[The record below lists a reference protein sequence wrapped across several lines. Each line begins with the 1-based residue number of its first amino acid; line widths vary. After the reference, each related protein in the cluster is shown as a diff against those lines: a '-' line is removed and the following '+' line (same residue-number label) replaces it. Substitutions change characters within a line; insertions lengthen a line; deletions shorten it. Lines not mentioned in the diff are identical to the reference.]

1 MSFCL
6 EDNEKNK
13 CCTVQQQCAQL
24 VVTKYK
30 VKIISKR
37 MCLLCINFRK
47 VSKLKK
53 SHLKCF
59 TLHNNGLI
67 CLLFH
72 FKSCFFSYY
81 VKVNKVKWLYCVSLN
96 KGRWGVG
103 VIDMV

>member
-13 CCTVQQQCAQL
+13 CCTFQQQCAQL

-30 VKIISKR
+30 VKMISKR

-53 SHLKCF
+53 KSFKVLYTAQQWTNMSCF
-59 TLHNNGLI
+59 TL
-67 CLLFH
+67 
-72 FKSCFFSYY
+72 
-81 VKVNKVKWLYCVSLN
+81 SL
-96 KGRWGVG
+96 VF
-103 VIDMV
+103 